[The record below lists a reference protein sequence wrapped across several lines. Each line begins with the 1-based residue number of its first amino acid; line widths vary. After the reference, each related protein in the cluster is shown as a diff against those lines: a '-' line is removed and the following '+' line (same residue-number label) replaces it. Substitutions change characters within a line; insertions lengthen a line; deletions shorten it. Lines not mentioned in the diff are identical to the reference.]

1 MRKENIDKIR
11 HIPTTLVQGR
21 YDIICAPQ
29 TAWDLHKAW
38 PETKLIWIAAAGH
51 SVKEPCIEKKLIE

>member
-1 MRKENIDKIR
+1 MLTKTIIA
-11 HIPTTLVQGR
+11 TLVQGR

-38 PETKLIWIAAAGH
+38 PETNLIWIAAAGH
-51 SVKEPCIEKKLIE
+51 SVKVRVHISLSAIVNMS

>member
-1 MRKENIDKIR
+1 MKA
-11 HIPTTLVQGR
+11 TLIQGR

-51 SVKEPCIEKKLIE
+51 SVKVRLWHFIILGYCKHDLT